1 MNEQYNGLLQK
12 ANTLKDEIVKLE
24 NHIEAGRQ
32 FQGED
37 MYEVLMGTTESILE
51 KKRQELSTIISKP
64 NEMKVNIENY

>member
-12 ANTLKDEIVKLE
+12 ANTLKDEIVTLE

-51 KKRQELSTIISKP
+51 KKRQELSTIISKLK
-64 NEMKVNIENY
+64 EMKANIENY